1 MKFVERYQELSMLD
15 FQRKKTKFTHGDL
28 LWENFNCR
36 YIKSYICILFQ
47 SASDGRYMRNTECT
61 PSIRMYMFP
70 CRPLMISL
78 ATELVVIVEHSCEGT
93 HWHYSVPSE
102 RLTRET
108 FHCAVRTNDTRTPGT
123 FTEKKR
129 AALAQPVVVC
139 IVSSF
144 KQLFTTRSAY
154 LHSIHAAPGVRAL
167 FGAIESERFSRWHL
181 GFCHLIILI
190 YGFRLSHSVLWK
202 KKNENLTK

>member
-1 MKFVERYQELSMLD
+1 MSD
-15 FQRKKTKFTHGDL
+15 FQRKKTKFRDL
-28 LWENFNCR
+28 SWENFNCR

-47 SASDGRYMRNTECT
+47 SASDGRHMRNTECT
-61 PSIRMYMFP
+61 PRIRMYTFP

-129 AALAQPVVVC
+129 AALEQPVVVR
-139 IVSSF
+139 IHVSSF
-144 KQLFTTRSAY
+144 KQLFATRSAY
-154 LHSIHAAPGVRAL
+154 LHSIHAAPGLRPIWRHQVGEIQPVA
-167 FGAIESERFSRWHL
+167 FRF
-181 GFCHLIILI
+181 
-190 YGFRLSHSVLWK
+190 LSSNYSNIWIQTITQRSVK
-202 KKNENLTK
+202 KKWNSY